1 MEGKMST
8 VSGSFKITK
17 DQHEKLKKMSELTGV
32 SQATIVRKALDDF
45 FKKNE
50 DILTDQRTLF
60 K

>member
-1 MEGKMST
+1 MGGKMST

-50 DILTDQRTLF
+50 DILTDQKTLF

>member
-1 MEGKMST
+1 MST

-17 DQHEKLKKMSELTGV
+17 DQHEKLKKISELTGV
-32 SQATIVRKALDDF
+32 SKDTIVRRALDDF

-50 DILTDQRTLF
+50 DIITDQRSQF

>member
-1 MEGKMST
+1 MGGKMST

>member
-1 MEGKMST
+1 MST

-32 SQATIVRKALDDF
+32 SQATNVRKALDDF

-50 DILTDQRTLF
+50 DILADQKTLF